1 MTEKKKN
8 LRKRVL
14 YKLQIILNRNRHYR
28 LMDGEQRKK
37 KKKERGRINTRH
49 EGGCRGKV
57 R

>member
-1 MTEKKKN
+1 
-8 LRKRVL
+8 
-14 YKLQIILNRNRHYR
+14 
-28 LMDGEQRKK
+28 MDGEQRKK